1 MSGGQMSI
9 TIYRSIL
16 NGFNCMLSELIE
28 DNWFDLSGVNKWFDL
43 YNECNLFA
51 SNFVFFEKVVNL
63 KRKVWWIYILCI
75 RVLMSLKISLFLKE
89 YWYLKKF
96 EEVSISQFFW
106 LFISELIILPKKR
119 KHCCADYIH
128 YCTEAL
134 IKQ

>member
-51 SNFVFFEKVVNL
+51 SNFVFFFEKVVNL
-63 KRKVWWIYILCI
+63 KRKFWWIYILCI

-89 YWYLKKF
+89 YWYLKKIWRSF
-96 EEVSISQFFW
+96 DFTIF
-106 LFISELIILPKKR
+106 LTIYIGTHNIAKKTKTLLCR
-119 KHCCADYIH
+119 LHPLLYRSSN
-128 YCTEAL
+128 
-134 IKQ
+134 